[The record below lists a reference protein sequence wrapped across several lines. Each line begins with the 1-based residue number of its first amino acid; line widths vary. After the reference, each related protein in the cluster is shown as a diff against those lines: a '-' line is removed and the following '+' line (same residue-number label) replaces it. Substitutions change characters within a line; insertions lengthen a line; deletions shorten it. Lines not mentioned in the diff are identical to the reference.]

1 MERRRSSI
9 ISLSSLPKG
18 PDGSGF
24 LSKLKIS
31 SRRGSQQIASTEES
45 KIDEGQVTELR
56 QDNYEAIVM
65 DTSKDVLVEFYWP
78 SV

>member
-24 LSKLKIS
+24 LSKLKIG
-31 SRRGSQQIASTEES
+31 RRGSQQIASAEEL
-45 KIDEGQVTELR
+45 KLDKGQVIELR
-56 QDNYEAIVM
+56 QDNYESIVM